1 MGLWTWIA
9 IALSTI
15 AVSALVSLLIARI
28 LGRIGREISEI
39 FAAEADMWSAAPLAR
54 DRQERRGIRSERLR
68 TFDGR
73 TRVRR

>member
-28 LGRIGREISEI
+28 LGRIGHEISEI
-39 FAAEADMWSAAPLAR
+39 FAVDMWSAAPLAR

-68 TFDGR
+68 AFDGR